1 MKIGE
6 VSRITGIKVE
16 TVRYY
21 ERIGLLPKPARTDG
35 NYRSYDPGNVDRLRF
50 IRQARGLGLDIADI
64 RSLLNLSEHPERD
77 CGEIDQI
84 TTSHLASVE
93 GKIRQLEL
101 LRQEL
106 VRMLKQCRGGQVA
119 DCRILLALNEQPA
132 MSASDNGGGA
142 L

>member
-21 ERIGLLPKPARTDG
+21 ERIGLLSKPARTDG

-50 IRQARGLGLDIADI
+50 IRHARGLGLDIADI

-132 MSASDNGGGA
+132 MSASDDGGGA

>member
-21 ERIGLLPKPARTDG
+21 ERIGLLFKPARTDG

-50 IRQARGLGLDIADI
+50 IRHARGLGLDIADI
-64 RSLLNLSEHPERD
+64 RSLLDLSEHPERD

-132 MSASDNGGGA
+132 MSASDDGGGA
-142 L
+142 F

>member
-21 ERIGLLPKPARTDG
+21 ERIGLLSKPARTDG

-50 IRQARGLGLDIADI
+50 IRHARGLGLDIADI
-64 RSLLNLSEHPERD
+64 RSLLDLSEHPERD

-132 MSASDNGGGA
+132 MSASDDGGGA

>member
-35 NYRSYDPGNVDRLRF
+35 NYRSYDPRNIDRLRF
-50 IRQARGLGLDIADI
+50 IRHARGLGLDIADI
-64 RSLLNLSEHPERD
+64 RSLLDLSEHPERD

-93 GKIRQLEL
+93 SKIRQLEL

-132 MSASDNGGGA
+132 RSASDDGGA
-142 L
+142 AF

>member
-1 MKIGE
+1 M
-6 VSRITGIKVE
+6 
-16 TVRYY
+16 
-21 ERIGLLPKPARTDG
+21 
-35 NYRSYDPGNVDRLRF
+35 
-50 IRQARGLGLDIADI
+50 DIADI
-64 RSLLNLSEHPERD
+64 RSLLDLSEHPERD

-132 MSASDNGGGA
+132 MSASDEGGTVS
-142 L
+142 